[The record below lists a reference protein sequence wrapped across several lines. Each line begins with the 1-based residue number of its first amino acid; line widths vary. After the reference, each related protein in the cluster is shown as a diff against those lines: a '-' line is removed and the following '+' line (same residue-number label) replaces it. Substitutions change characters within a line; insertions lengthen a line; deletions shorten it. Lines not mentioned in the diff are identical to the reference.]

1 MRTACC
7 LPVLFALLVAFS
19 LPSRAQEKPYFI
31 TYSHDMEEPGN
42 FEVETATAIGTP
54 RGGGRFF
61 GTAVEFEYGV
71 KAWWTTE
78 VYLEGQ
84 NTQHDSTVFTGFRW
98 ENRFRLLPREHW
110 INPVLYVEFE
120 DINGAN
126 KSLREVVGHDGND
139 DLIDPNAISRAER
152 KREVELKLILSSNFK
167 GWNVSEN
174 IIFEKNL
181 SNSPWEF
188 GYAWAASRP
197 LKLVA
202 SARAC
207 SFCREKFSAGV
218 EMYGGLGDRYTP
230 GLHDTSHYFGPAI
243 LWNAP
248 HGFTLKFSPQFG
260 LNDHSVPRIYRVGV
274 SYEINQIFSR
284 MGSRKSNGDSK

>member
-1 MRTACC
+1 MRFFRTCLAITAI
-7 LPVLFALLVAFS
+7 LLVLAYAC
-19 LPSRAQEKPYFI
+19 LAQEKPYFI

-42 FEVETATAIGTP
+42 LEIENQTVAGRPFGST
-54 RGGGRFF
+54 RFF
-61 GTAVEFEYGV
+61 GSTIEFEYGV

-78 VYLEGQ
+78 LYLEGQ
-84 NTQHDSTVFTGFRW
+84 STRQDSTVFTGFRI
-98 ENRFRLLPREHW
+98 ENRFRVLPREHW

-126 KSLREVVGHDGND
+126 KSLREVVGHDGNN
-139 DLIDPNAISRAER
+139 DLIGSNFSSRAER
-152 KREVELKLILSSNFK
+152 KRELELKLILSSNFK

-181 SNSPWEF
+181 TNSPWEF

-197 LKLVA
+197 LKFAA
-202 SARAC
+202 SARPC

-218 EMYGGLGDRYTP
+218 EMYGGLGDRYHP
-230 GLHDTSHYFGPAI
+230 GLHETSHYFGPAL

-248 HGFTLKFSPQFG
+248 HGVTVKFSPQFG
-260 LNDHSVPRIYRVGV
+260 LNDHSVPRLYRFGV
-274 SYEINQIFSR
+274 SYEINQLFSR
-284 MGSRKSNGDSK
+284 LGFRGHSGGKN